1 MNFVRSLFAILC
13 LSLGMIVAVQ
23 ADDTAELPGDSIYR
37 VQATLTDSQ
46 GQSLKFSDAAG
57 HVRLATMFYARCK
70 FVCPMLIEQV
80 RSVEAQLTPD
90 ERARL
95 RVLLVSIDPE
105 RDTPEALAELAKQRK
120 VDLAR
125 WTLTQPAVADLRKIS
140 AVLGVQYRQLD
151 DGEFNHS
158 SLISLIDPQGRVLAK
173 SSVLVGAPD
182 PEFVA
187 AVRKALAATRH

>member
-13 LSLGMIVAVQ
+13 LSLGMIVAAQ

-37 VQATLTDSQ
+37 VQAALTDSQ

-95 RVLLVSIDPE
+95 RVLLISIDPE
-105 RDTPEALAELAKQRK
+105 RDTPEALADLAKQRK

-125 WTLTQPAVADLRKIS
+125 WTLVQPAVADLRKVS

-158 SLISLIDPQGRVLAK
+158 SVINLIDAQGRVLAK

-187 AVRKALAATRH
+187 AVRKALAAAPH